1 MRCALPHTRAKRN
14 SDSYS
19 FLTGLR
25 SILRNQALMQ
35 FSFLGL
41 SYTLEIEDI
50 LHQRVSWEG
59 LSDQLRGVAES
70 GSHPKSLL
78 PAQAWCRRDAHRH

>member
-1 MRCALPHTRAKRN
+1 MGWPLEDSAGALCGAARPVPSPRAKRN

-41 SYTLEIEDI
+41 FYTLEIEDI

-59 LSDQLRGVAES
+59 LSDQLG
-70 GSHPKSLL
+70 GGG
-78 PAQAWCRRDAHRH
+78 